1 MPTSSRR
8 SGTVMTKTGNVSRL
22 PIREIY
28 KISSPRG
35 RPSMDLSTPFAATRP
50 TRLLIDGT
58 WVVSEGSGIDEL
70 MN

>member
-8 SGTVMTKTGNVSRL
+8 SGTVMTKTGDVSQL
-22 PIREIY
+22 PIREEY
-28 KISSPRG
+28 KNKINSPRG

-58 WVVSEGSGIDEL
+58 GWSVRVRVL